1 MIKAKDPIIVFMMK
15 TKSNKDWI
23 MIVHD
28 QHGYKN
34 GVVVSR
40 VKVEV

>member
-23 MIVHD
+23 MIVRD
-28 QHGYKN
+28 QNGYKN

-40 VKVEV
+40 IKVEV